1 MRIYLI
7 KTFNPPW
14 LKLASSNG
22 CQAPNNSIYSQNSI
36 DGDDCD

>member
-7 KTFNPPW
+7 KTFKPPW
-14 LKLASSNG
+14 LKLASSNSS
-22 CQAPNNSIYSQNSI
+22 QALSNPIRSQNSM